1 MLCDAPHGVQLIIAA
16 IGVMSAPSASAI
28 AFSSTPLAAIPD
40 PVPDFRAS
48 VPHSPPPRVR

>member
-1 MLCDAPHGVQLIIAA
+1 VQLIIAA